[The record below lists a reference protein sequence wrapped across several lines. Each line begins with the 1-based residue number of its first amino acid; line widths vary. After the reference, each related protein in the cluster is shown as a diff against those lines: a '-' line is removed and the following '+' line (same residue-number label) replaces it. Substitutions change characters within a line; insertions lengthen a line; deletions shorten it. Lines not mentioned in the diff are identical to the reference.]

1 MFVKAGI
8 KGRNDASQYLLTIS
22 IVVAAYIILGYIPMY
37 VSLYFS
43 SFDLTKSI
51 DTSTMITVFGNN
63 LFLTIVLFPFIVVL
77 LTLFVCIK
85 IIHKRNVLTLFT
97 VRESFDWKRFFFSFS
112 VWGSVM
118 AIFLVISFLAGYPIE
133 WNFDASTFFMLF
145 FISIFILP
153 LQTTCEEVL
162 FRGYLLQGFG
172 SIFKRGVFPV
182 VITGV
187 LFGLMHGANPEVEK
201 IGVILLV
208 YYIVNGLFLGVVAL
222 MDDGLELTMGYHA
235 INNIFAALIVTN
247 NWQAFHTDALFID
260 KSPPSFGIE
269 NIITLIVIQP
279 LLLVFLAK
287 KYKWTNWKQRLFH
300 SLK

>member
-1 MFVKAGI
+1 M
-8 KGRNDASQYLLTIS
+8 
-22 IVVAAYIILGYIPMY
+22 LGYIPMY

-51 DTSTMITVFGNN
+51 DTPAMITVFGNN

-97 VRESFDWKRFFFSFS
+97 IRESFDWKRFFFSFS

-279 LLLVFLAK
+279 LLLVLFAK

>member
-51 DTSTMITVFGNN
+51 DTSAMITVFGNN

-279 LLLVFLAK
+279 LLLVLFAK

>member
-22 IVVAAYIILGYIPMY
+22 IVVAAYIMLGYLPMY
-37 VSLYFS
+37 ISLYFS
-43 SFDLTKSI
+43 SFDLTKSL
-51 DTSTMITVFGNN
+51 DTSAMITVFGNN

-85 IIHKRNVLTLFT
+85 IIHKRNILTLFT
-97 VRESFDWKRFFFSFS
+97 IRESFDWKRFFFSFS

-133 WNFDASTFFMLF
+133 WNFDASTFFILF

-162 FRGYLLQGFG
+162 FRGYLFQGFG

-187 LFGLMHGANPEVEK
+187 LFGLMHGSNPEVEK
-201 IGVILLV
+201 IGTIMLV

-260 KSPPSFGIE
+260 KSPPSFGVE

-279 LLLVFLAK
+279 LLLVLFAK

>member
-8 KGRNDASQYLLTIS
+8 KGRNEASHYLLTIS
-22 IVVAAYIILGYIPMY
+22 VVIAAYIMLGYIPMY

-51 DTSTMITVFGNN
+51 DTSAMITVFGNN

-97 VRESFDWKRFFFSFS
+97 IRESFDWKRFFFSFS

-279 LLLVFLAK
+279 LLLVLFAK

>member
-8 KGRNDASQYLLTIS
+8 KGRNEASHYLLTIS
-22 IVVAAYIILGYIPMY
+22 VVVAAYIILGYIPMY

-51 DTSTMITVFGNN
+51 DTPAMIAVFGNN

-133 WNFDASTFFMLF
+133 WNFDTSTFFILL

-162 FRGYLLQGFG
+162 FRGYLFQGFG
-172 SIFKRGVFPV
+172 SIFKRGIFSVA
-182 VITGV
+182 ITGV

-279 LLLVFLAK
+279 LLLVLFAK

>member
-8 KGRNDASQYLLTIS
+8 KGKNDASQYLLTIS
-22 IVVAAYIILGYIPMY
+22 IVFAAYIMLGYIPMY

-51 DTSTMITVFGNN
+51 DTPAMITVFGNN

-97 VRESFDWKRFFFSFS
+97 IRESFDWKRFFFSFS

-279 LLLVFLAK
+279 LLLVLFAK

>member
-22 IVVAAYIILGYIPMY
+22 IVVAAYIMLGYIPMY

-51 DTSTMITVFGNN
+51 DTPAMISVFGNN

-97 VRESFDWKRFFFSFS
+97 IRESFDWKRFFFSFS

-133 WNFDASTFFMLF
+133 WNFDASTFFILF

-162 FRGYLLQGFG
+162 FRGYLFQGFG
-172 SIFKRGVFPV
+172 SIFKRGIFPV
-182 VITGV
+182 AITGV

-201 IGVILLV
+201 LGTIMLV
-208 YYIVNGLFLGVVAL
+208 YYIVNGLFLGIVTL

-279 LLLVFLAK
+279 LLLVLFAK

>member
-51 DTSTMITVFGNN
+51 DTSAMITVFGNN
-63 LFLTIVLFPFIVVL
+63 LFLTIALFPFIVVL
-77 LTLFVCIK
+77 LTLIVCIK

-97 VRESFDWKRFFFSFS
+97 IRESFDWKRFFFSFS

-279 LLLVFLAK
+279 LLLVLFAK
-287 KYKWTNWKQRLFH
+287 KYKWTNWKQRLFY

>member
-8 KGRNDASQYLLTIS
+8 KGRNEASHYLLTIS
-22 IVVAAYIILGYIPMY
+22 VVIAAYIMLGYIPMY

-97 VRESFDWKRFFFSFS
+97 IRESFDWKRFFFSFS

-118 AIFLVISFLAGYPIE
+118 AIFLAISFLAGYPIE

-201 IGVILLV
+201 IGIILLV
-208 YYIVNGLFLGVVAL
+208 YYIVNGIFLGVVAL

-279 LLLVFLAK
+279 LLLVLFAK

>member
-118 AIFLVISFLAGYPIE
+118 SFFLVISFLAGYPIE

-260 KSPPSFGIE
+260 KSPPSFGVE

-279 LLLVFLAK
+279 LLLVLFAK